1 MITQLRIKNYRCFED
16 HTVTFK
22 DTAIIVGPNNAGKS
36 TIIEALRLVSI
47 ITNRFGALAFRDPPD
62 WLELSKVCK
71 GVSPSL
77 KGIEFNFLSIFHRYR
92 NPPAVITASFE
103 TGATIEIFIGSKSEI
118 FAIVRD
124 QDGKPIQN
132 KSKALSVTLPK
143 VSILPQIAPL
153 SREEVILDDE
163 YVRSAISSS
172 WASLHFRNQL
182 NLYPE
187 YFENFRELTRCT
199 WPGLKIR
206 KLEGKGGHP
215 REPLALFVQDD
226 DFVAEIAWMGHG
238 LQMWLQTMWF
248 LARSKDSSTIILD
261 EPDVYL
267 HADLQRK
274 LIRLLKDEERQVIV
288 ATHSIEI
295 MSEVE
300 AQDILI
306 VNRNS
311 SESLYASSL
320 PSVQRVIDAIGG
332 VHNLQLT
339 RLWHS
344 QHCLLVEGEDLA
356 FLKQIQNILYP
367 KSSEPFDTIPN
378 MQLGGWNGWTY
389 AVGSKLLLKN
399 AVGENI
405 VVYCVLDSDYH
416 TPEEIKER
424 LDQAAERSIELH
436 IWNKKEIENY
446 FIVPEAILR
455 IIESENRGK
464 NQPTLDVVEQAL
476 DQIFESQKD
485 ITFDTISAEFHTR
498 DRARGVAEANRKARS
513 IVEHAWNTR
522 DGKLSIIAGKK
533 VISELSRWAQETYG
547 VSLSPMKL
555 IRNLERS
562 EIDSELRAV
571 VTAIEKRHKM

>member
-1 MITQLRIKNYRCFED
+1 MNYRCFED
-16 HTVTFK
+16 HTVTLK
-22 DTAIIVGPNNAGKS
+22 DNTIIVGPNNAGKS

-47 ITNRFGALAFRDPPD
+47 ITNRFGALSFREPPD
-62 WLELSKVCK
+62 WLELSKKSK

-77 KGIEFNFLSIFHRYR
+77 KGIEFNFLSVFHRYR
-92 NPPAVITASFE
+92 NPPAIIAASFD
-103 TGATIEIFIGSKSEI
+103 TGATVEILIGPKTEI

-124 QDGKPIQN
+124 IDGRPIQN
-132 KSKALSVTLPK
+132 KSKALSFPLPK

-153 SREEVILDDE
+153 SQDEVILDAD

-187 YFENFRELTRCT
+187 YYGDFRELTRST
-199 WPGLKIR
+199 WPGVTIR
-206 KLEGKGGHP
+206 KLEGNRGNPHD
-215 REPLALFVQDD
+215 PLALLVQDD

-274 LIRLLKDEERQVIV
+274 LIRLLNGEERQVIV

-295 MSEVE
+295 MSEVD

-306 VNRNS
+306 VNRNA
-311 SESLYASSL
+311 SESSYASSL
-320 PSVQRVIDAIGG
+320 PSVQHVIDVIGG
-332 VHNLQLT
+332 LHNLQLT

-344 QHCLLVEGEDLA
+344 QRCLMVEGEDLTY
-356 FLKQIQNILYP
+356 LKQIQNILFP
-367 KSSEPFDTIPN
+367 KSSEPIDTIPN

-399 AVGENI
+399 AIGESI

-424 LDQAAERSIELH
+424 LNQAAQRNIELH

-446 FIVPEAILR
+446 LVIPEVILR
-455 IIESENRGK
+455 IIESGNREKIIPSIG
-464 NQPTLDVVEQAL
+464 VVEKAL
-476 DQIFESQKD
+476 DQILENQKD
-485 ITFDTISAEFHTR
+485 ITFDAISAEFFLR
-498 DRARGVAEANRKARS
+498 DRASGVAEANRKARN
-513 IVEHAWNTR
+513 IIEQAWKTR

-533 VISELSRWAQETYG
+533 VISELSRWTKETYG
-547 VSLSPMKL
+547 VTLSPMKI

-562 EIDSELRAV
+562 EIDSELRTV
-571 VTAIEKRHKM
+571 VTAIEKGHKM